1 MKEII
6 TLPDFSTE
14 SLKSAVE
21 SVTKPFFLLRVRPS
35 GEISLRSDAFEK
47 MVDLAERVGA
57 AIVFADFAKNGEAH
71 PTIEYQ
77 EGSVRDDFDFGPIVL
92 CHTAFAME
100 TVAEMTVARKPAN
113 TGKAPAVGT
122 VTGKAVD
129 SGKAVNAGKAVDAG
143 KAEEPV
149 EPQEFRFAALYDFR
163 LRMSL
168 KGPISHLPEI
178 LYDENSDEDCSGSE
192 KEPQC
197 LEKAPQSLEKISLSS
212 SKTLEH
218 SKEEPR
224 NPKEESKQSGEKI
237 FDYVNPRNREVQ
249 IEMERICTSHLER
262 IGALLHPPFKLLKF
276 DSGLC
281 NGIEEPSATN
291 TVETTNQRTVGADV
305 VEQKHCKS
313 ATAVEFHDAKTSAR
327 VEAGT
332 RVEATVVIPVLNR
345 VRTIGE
351 AVKSALSQKAPFPHN
366 VIVVD
371 NHSTD
376 GTTELLQELA
386 SQNSNLIHLIPES
399 NELKIGGCWNLAINH
414 PLCGR
419 FAIQLDSD
427 DLYIDDSVVTRI
439 VAEFMR
445 EGCAMVIGSYKI
457 VDFNLKE
464 IPPGLIDHREW
475 SEENGINNAL
485 RINGLGAPRA
495 FYTPIIREVAFP
507 NVSYGEDYAVELAIG
522 REYKIGRIYEPL
534 YLCRRWEDNTDAS
547 LPIERINQNNLYKD
561 HLRTLEIHARQ
572 RINHQSVEL

>member
-6 TLPDFSTE
+6 TLPDFSTK

-21 SVTKPFFLLRVRPS
+21 SVTKPFFLLRMRPS
-35 GEISLRSDAFEK
+35 GEISLRDDGFEK

-57 AIVFADFAKNGEAH
+57 TIVFADFAKNGELH

-77 EGSVRDDFDFGPIVL
+77 EGSLRDDFDFGPIVL
-92 CHTAFAME
+92 CRTASAME
-100 TVAEMTVARKPAN
+100 TVAEMA
-113 TGKAPAVGT
+113 
-122 VTGKAVD
+122 
-129 SGKAVNAGKAVDAG
+129 S
-143 KAEEPV
+143 
-149 EPQEFRFAALYDFR
+149 QFRFGALYDFR

-168 KGPISHLPEI
+168 KGPISHLPEL
-178 LYDENSDEDCSGSE
+178 LYDENDNEDFKG
-192 KEPQC
+192 
-197 LEKAPQSLEKISLSS
+197 
-212 SKTLEH
+212 
-218 SKEEPR
+218 
-224 NPKEESKQSGEKI
+224 SGEKI

-249 IEMERICTSHLER
+249 IEMERVCTSHLER

-276 DSGLC
+276 
-281 NGIEEPSATN
+281 EPEFCHRENEPTTTN
-291 TVETTNQRTVGADV
+291 TVEVTSERVVGAYV
-305 VEQKHCKS
+305 VEQKLCKS
-313 ATAVEFHDAKTSAR
+313 ATAVEFHDTKTSAR

-332 RVEATVVIPVLNR
+332 RVETDARAEASVVIPVLNR
-345 VRTIGE
+345 VKTIGD
-351 AVKSALSQKAPFPHN
+351 AVKSALSQKARFPHN

-376 GTTELLQELA
+376 GTTELLQEMA
-386 SQNSNLIHLIPES
+386 SQNPNLIHIIPES

-427 DLYIDDSVVTRI
+427 DLYIDDSVIARI
-439 VAEFMR
+439 VAEFMK
-445 EGCAMVIGSYKI
+445 EGCAMVIGSYKL

-495 FYTPIIREVAFP
+495 FYTPIIREIAFP

-534 YLCRRWEDNTDAS
+534 YLCRRWEDNTDAA

-572 RINHQSVEL
+572 RLNQK